1 MRRLL
6 SNESE
11 NRRKLQLL
19 SAIIIITGY
28 LILYAVF
35 QITSDSEK
43 HNISQEA
50 DKVMDFLQSS
60 CQKYDDYQLG
70 NQVENLQNL
79 QLKAEN
85 LRRYLNDIVL
95 SSNDQ
100 LAQFEED
107 QSLTGIWI
115 LDADLNTEYYADR
128 DQMERSNLLEQIL
141 SEDNVANVQQY
152 PQKSYAERIVLD
164 DISYDYVI
172 ISREDR
178 DGVIICYEDVTAD
191 DEDMSEFSLNSLLSG
206 DSFRNN
212 AIIVITDGKQIL
224 CSNAKE
230 QVGRMMEKCPAVDIE
245 DGEASDSDHGM
256 FQMNSNGDNWYGKH
270 GIYRDYYLYVFY
282 KDSDVFSDRQPVVVI
297 TLALYIFGCLSLII
311 LVQYIRRSKMKRKE
325 KEYHLI
331 NVIASIYS
339 ANLALYPEDNIWKPI
354 VMSKRLEK
362 VISHITQA
370 DRMLDAFNRER
381 VASAYQ
387 EAFGEF
393 LKLKDLEERL
403 GDRRFI
409 GYTFEDVEG
418 LWYQTLLI
426 PQKSEQDDH
435 KQIVMLVI
443 RDVSEQKRKEMTYQ
457 EDLRVTA
464 EEAERANAV
473 KTDFLKR
480 MSHDIRTPINGI
492 RGMVNVGK
500 NHIHDVDKIDECLDE
515 IMRSSDMLVDLVN
528 NVLNMSKLESGGIQL
543 TEEAFDLQEML
554 DDVKRFVNVQAEQ
567 KQISLQIDAA
577 EVEHYHLIGS
587 PLHIRQIFQ
596 NIIENAVKFNMDSG
610 SVNVVCRELAS
621 DEKNTV
627 ELEMVCADTGI
638 GMSEEFQKHVF
649 EAFVQEDTSARTT
662 YSGIGLGLAI
672 TKKLVNCMDGEIS
685 FESERGI
692 GTVFTV
698 KLPVQIDRAYYQL
711 SEKKD
716 PLQVMKGLRILLVE
730 DNELNMEI
738 TKYIMTEQGAV
749 VTEAWNGKEAVDI
762 YESCES
768 GTFDVIL
775 MDIMMPVMNGLEAAR
790 CIRASEK
797 EDAQSIPII
806 AVSAN
811 AFDDDIAQSLAA
823 GMNMHLAKPLEF
835 QKVIEAIAALVVQ

>member
-19 SAIIIITGY
+19 SVIMIITGY

-35 QITSDSEK
+35 QITSNSEK
-43 HNISQEA
+43 HNISREA
-50 DKVMDFLQSS
+50 DDVMEFLQSS

-85 LRRYLNDIVL
+85 LCRYLNDIVL

-115 LDADLNTEYYADR
+115 LDANLNTEYYADH
-128 DQMERSNLLEQIL
+128 DQVERSNLLEQIL

-212 AIIVITDGKQIL
+212 AIIVITDGKQVL

-230 QVGRMMEKCPAVDIE
+230 QVGRMMEKCPAANIE
-245 DGEASDSDHGM
+245 DGEASYSDYGM

-270 GIYRDYYLYVFY
+270 DIYREYYLYVFY
-282 KDSDVFSDRQPVVVI
+282 KDSDVFSDRQSVMII
-297 TLALYIFGCLSLII
+297 TLALYVFGCLSLII
-311 LVQYIRRSKMKRKE
+311 LVQYIRKSKMKRKE

-339 ANLALYPEDNIWKPI
+339 ANLALYPEENIWKPI

-370 DRMLDAFNRER
+370 DRMLDTFNRER
-381 VASAYQ
+381 VAPAYQ

-393 LKLKDLEERL
+393 LKLKDLKERL

-418 LWYQTLLI
+418 LWYQALLI
-426 PQKSEQDDH
+426 LQKYEQDNH

-457 EDLRVTA
+457 EELRVTA

-473 KTDFLKR
+473 KTDFLRR

-492 RGMVNVGK
+492 RGLVNVGK
-500 NHIHDVDKIDECLDE
+500 NHIHDVDKIEECLDE

-554 DDVKRFVNVQAEQ
+554 DDVERFVNVQAER
-567 KQISLQIDAA
+567 KQISLQINAA

-621 DEKNTV
+621 DGNTV

-716 PLQVMKGLRILLVE
+716 PLQVMKGLQILLVE

-738 TKYIMTEQGAV
+738 TEYIMTEQGAV

-768 GTFDVIL
+768 GSFDVIL

-806 AVSAN
+806 AISAN
-811 AFDDDIAQSLAA
+811 AFNDDIAQSLAA

>member
-6 SNESE
+6 SNESK

-28 LILYAVF
+28 LILYVVF
-35 QITSDSEK
+35 QITSNSEK

-50 DKVMDFLQSS
+50 DEVLEFLQSS

-70 NQVENLQNL
+70 NQVDNLQNL

-85 LRRYLNDIVL
+85 LCRYLNDIVL

-164 DISYDYVI
+164 DSSYDYVI
-172 ISREDR
+172 IAREDR

-212 AIIVITDGKQIL
+212 AIIVITDGKQVL

-270 GIYRDYYLYVFY
+270 DIYREYYLYVFY
-282 KDSDVFSDRQPVVVI
+282 KDSDVFSDRQPIMVM
-297 TLALYIFGCLSLII
+297 TLALYVFGCLSLII

-339 ANLALYPEDNIWKPI
+339 ANLALYPEENIWKPI

-362 VISHITQA
+362 VISHIPQA
-370 DRMLDAFNRER
+370 DQMLDTFNRER
-381 VASAYQ
+381 VAPAYQ

-418 LWYQTLLI
+418 LWYQALLI
-426 PQKSEQDDH
+426 PQKFEQDDH

-492 RGMVNVGK
+492 RGLVNVGK
-500 NHIHDVDKIDECLDE
+500 NHIHDVDKIEECLDE

-554 DDVKRFVNVQAEQ
+554 NDVERFVNVQAER
-567 KQISLQIDAA
+567 KQISLQINSA

-610 SVNVVCRELAS
+610 SVNVVCRELAR
-621 DEKNTV
+621 DENTV

-685 FESERGI
+685 FESDRGI

-698 KLPVQIDRAYYQL
+698 KLPVQIDRTYYQL

-716 PLQVMKGLRILLVE
+716 PSQVMKGLRILLVE

-738 TKYIMTEQGAV
+738 TKYMMTEQGAV
-749 VTEAWNGKEAVDI
+749 VTEAWNGKEAADI

-797 EDAQSIPII
+797 ADAQSIPII

-811 AFDDDIAQSLAA
+811 AFGDDIAQSMAA

>member
-1 MRRLL
+1 MHRLL

-19 SAIIIITGY
+19 SAIMIIIGY

-35 QITSDSEK
+35 QITSNSEK
-43 HNISQEA
+43 HNISREA
-50 DKVMDFLQSS
+50 DEVLEFLQSS
-60 CQKYDDYQLG
+60 CQKYDEYQLG

-85 LRRYLNDIVL
+85 LCRYLNDIVL

-115 LDADLNTEYYADR
+115 LDADLNTEYYADH
-128 DQMERSNLLEQIL
+128 DQVERSNLLEQIL

-152 PQKSYAERIVLD
+152 PQKSYAERIVLN

-212 AIIVITDGKQIL
+212 AIIVITDGKQVL

-230 QVGRMMEKCPAVDIE
+230 QVGRMMEKCPAADIE

-270 GIYRDYYLYVFY
+270 DIYREYYLYVFY
-282 KDSDVFSDRQPVVVI
+282 KDSDVFSDRQPVVVM
-297 TLALYIFGCLSLII
+297 TLALYVFGCLSLII
-311 LVQYIRRSKMKRKE
+311 LVQYIRKSKMKRKE

-331 NVIASIYS
+331 NLIASIYS
-339 ANLALYPEDNIWKPI
+339 TNLALYPEENIWKPI

-362 VISHITQA
+362 VIGHITQA
-370 DRMLDAFNRER
+370 DRMLDTFNRER
-381 VASAYQ
+381 VAPAYQ

-393 LKLKDLEERL
+393 LKLKDLKERL

-409 GYTFEDVEG
+409 GYTFEGVEG
-418 LWYQTLLI
+418 LWYQALLI
-426 PQKSEQDDH
+426 PQKYEQDDH

-473 KTDFLKR
+473 KTDFLRR

-492 RGMVNVGK
+492 RGLVNVGK
-500 NHIHDVDKIDECLDE
+500 NHIHDVDKIEECLDE

-554 DDVKRFVNVQAEQ
+554 DDVERFVNVQAER
-567 KQISLQIDAA
+567 KQISLQINAA

-610 SVNVVCRELAS
+610 SVNVVCRELVS
-621 DEKNTV
+621 DENTV

-649 EAFVQEDTSARTT
+649 EAFTQEDTSARTT

-672 TKKLVNCMDGEIS
+672 TKKLVNCMNGEIS

-716 PLQVMKGLRILLVE
+716 PLQVMKGLQILLVE

-738 TKYIMTEQGAV
+738 TEYMMTEQGAV
-749 VTEAWNGKEAVDI
+749 VTEAWNGKEAADI

-768 GTFDVIL
+768 GKFDVIL

-806 AVSAN
+806 AISAN

>member
-6 SNESE
+6 SNESK

-19 SAIIIITGY
+19 SAIMIITGY

-35 QITSDSEK
+35 QITSNSEK
-43 HNISQEA
+43 RNISQEA
-50 DKVMDFLQSS
+50 DEVMEFLQSS

-85 LRRYLNDIVL
+85 LCRYLNDIVL

-128 DQMERSNLLEQIL
+128 DQVERSNLLEQIL

-172 ISREDR
+172 IAREDR

-212 AIIVITDGKQIL
+212 AIIVITDGKQVL

-230 QVGRMMEKCPAVDIE
+230 QVGRMMEKCLAVDIE

-256 FQMNSNGDNWYGKH
+256 FQMTSNGDNWYGKH
-270 GIYRDYYLYVFY
+270 DIYREYYLYVFY
-282 KDSDVFSDRQPVVVI
+282 KDSDVFSDRQPVVVM

-311 LVQYIRRSKMKRKE
+311 LAQYIRRTKMKRKE

-339 ANLALYPEDNIWKPI
+339 ANLALYPKENIWKPI

-370 DRMLDAFNRER
+370 DRMLDTFNRER
-381 VASAYQ
+381 VAPAYQ

-418 LWYQTLLI
+418 LWYQALLI
-426 PQKSEQDDH
+426 PQKFEQDDH

-480 MSHDIRTPINGI
+480 MSHDMRTPINGI
-492 RGMVNVGK
+492 RGLANVGK
-500 NHIHDVDKIDECLDE
+500 NHIHDVDKIEECLDE

-554 DDVKRFVNVQAEQ
+554 DDVERFVNVQAER
-567 KQISLQIDAA
+567 KQISLQINSA

-610 SVNVVCRELAS
+610 SVNVVCREFVS
-621 DEKNTV
+621 DENTV

-649 EAFVQEDTSARTT
+649 EAFTQEDTSARTT

-672 TKKLVNCMDGEIS
+672 TKKLVNCMNGEVS

-716 PLQVMKGLRILLVE
+716 PLQVMKGLQILLVE

-738 TKYIMTEQGAV
+738 TEYMLTEQGAV
-749 VTEAWNGKEAVDI
+749 VTEAWNGKEAADI

-806 AVSAN
+806 ALSAN

>member
-6 SNESE
+6 SNESK

-28 LILYAVF
+28 LILYVVF
-35 QITSDSEK
+35 QITSNSEK

-50 DKVMDFLQSS
+50 DEVLEFLQSS

-70 NQVENLQNL
+70 NQVDNLQNL

-85 LRRYLNDIVL
+85 LCRYLNDIVL

-164 DISYDYVI
+164 DSSYDYVI
-172 ISREDR
+172 IAREDR

-212 AIIVITDGKQIL
+212 AIIVITDGKQVL

-270 GIYRDYYLYVFY
+270 DIYREYYLYVFY
-282 KDSDVFSDRQPVVVI
+282 KDSDVFSDRQPIMVM
-297 TLALYIFGCLSLII
+297 TLALYVFGCLSLII

-370 DRMLDAFNRER
+370 DQMLDTFNRER
-381 VASAYQ
+381 VAPAYQ

-418 LWYQTLLI
+418 LWYQALLI
-426 PQKSEQDDH
+426 PQKFEQDDY

-492 RGMVNVGK
+492 RGLVNVGK
-500 NHIHDVDKIDECLDE
+500 NHIHDVDKIEECLDE

-554 DDVKRFVNVQAEQ
+554 NDVERFVNVQAER
-567 KQISLQIDAA
+567 KQISLQINST

-610 SVNVVCRELAS
+610 SVNVVCRELAR
-621 DEKNTV
+621 DENTV

-698 KLPVQIDRAYYQL
+698 KLPVQIDRTYYQL

-716 PLQVMKGLRILLVE
+716 PLQVMKGLQILLVE

-738 TKYIMTEQGAV
+738 TEYMLTEQGAV
-749 VTEAWNGKEAVDI
+749 VTEAWNGKEAADI

-790 CIRASEK
+790 CIRASEI

-806 AVSAN
+806 ALSAN

>member
-19 SAIIIITGY
+19 SVIMIITGY

-35 QITSDSEK
+35 QITSNSEK
-43 HNISQEA
+43 HNISREA
-50 DKVMDFLQSS
+50 DDVMEFLQSS

-85 LRRYLNDIVL
+85 LCRYLNDIVL

-115 LDADLNTEYYADR
+115 LDANLNTEYYADH
-128 DQMERSNLLEQIL
+128 DQVERSNLLEQIL

-212 AIIVITDGKQIL
+212 AIIVITDGKQVL

-230 QVGRMMEKCPAVDIE
+230 QVGRMMEKCPAANIE
-245 DGEASDSDHGM
+245 DGEASYSDYGM

-270 GIYRDYYLYVFY
+270 DIYREYYLYVFY
-282 KDSDVFSDRQPVVVI
+282 KDSDVFSDRQSVMII
-297 TLALYIFGCLSLII
+297 TLALYVFGCLSLII
-311 LVQYIRRSKMKRKE
+311 LVQYIRKSKMKRKE

-331 NVIASIYS
+331 NLIASIYS
-339 ANLALYPEDNIWKPI
+339 TNLALYPEENIWKPI

-370 DRMLDAFNRER
+370 DRMLDTFNRER
-381 VASAYQ
+381 VAPAYQ

-393 LKLKDLEERL
+393 LKLKDLKERL

-418 LWYQTLLI
+418 LWYQALLI
-426 PQKSEQDDH
+426 PQKYEQDNH

-457 EDLRVTA
+457 EELRVTA

-473 KTDFLKR
+473 KTDFLRR

-492 RGMVNVGK
+492 RGLVNVGK
-500 NHIHDVDKIDECLDE
+500 NHIHDVDKIEECLDE

-554 DDVKRFVNVQAEQ
+554 DDVERFVNVQAER
-567 KQISLQIDAA
+567 KQISLQINAA

-621 DEKNTV
+621 DGNTV

-716 PLQVMKGLRILLVE
+716 PLQVMKGLQILLVE

-738 TKYIMTEQGAV
+738 TEYIMTEQGAV

-768 GTFDVIL
+768 GSFDVIL

-806 AVSAN
+806 AISAN
-811 AFDDDIAQSLAA
+811 AFNDDIAQSLAA

>member
-1 MRRLL
+1 MHRLL

-19 SAIIIITGY
+19 SAIMIITGY

-35 QITSDSEK
+35 QITSNSEK

-50 DKVMDFLQSS
+50 DEVLEFLQSS

-85 LRRYLNDIVL
+85 LCRYLNGIVL

-115 LDADLNTEYYADR
+115 LDADLNTEYYADQ
-128 DQMERSNLLEQIL
+128 DQVERSNLLEQIL
-141 SEDNVANVQQY
+141 SEDNAANILQY

-172 ISREDR
+172 IAREDR
-178 DGVIICYEDVTAD
+178 DGVIICYEDVTTD

-212 AIIVITDGKQIL
+212 AIIVVTDGKQVL

-230 QVGRMMEKCPAVDIE
+230 QVGRMMEKCPAANIE
-245 DGEASDSDHGM
+245 DGEASDSDYGM

-270 GIYRDYYLYVFY
+270 DIYREYYLYVFY
-282 KDSDVFSDRQPVVVI
+282 KDSDVFSDRQSVMII
-297 TLALYIFGCLSLII
+297 TLALYVFGCLSLII
-311 LVQYIRRSKMKRKE
+311 LVQYIRKSKMKRKE

-339 ANLALYPEDNIWKPI
+339 ANLALYPEENIWKPI

-370 DRMLDAFNRER
+370 DRMLDTFNRER
-381 VASAYQ
+381 VAPAYQ

-393 LKLKDLEERL
+393 LKLKDLKERL

-418 LWYQTLLI
+418 LWYQALLI
-426 PQKSEQDDH
+426 PQKYEQDNY

-457 EDLRVTA
+457 EELRVTA
-464 EEAERANAV
+464 EEAEQANAV
-473 KTDFLKR
+473 KTDFLRR

-492 RGMVNVGK
+492 RGLVNVGK
-500 NHIHDVDKIDECLDE
+500 NHIHDVDKIEECLDE

-554 DDVKRFVNVQAEQ
+554 DDVERFVNVQAER
-567 KQISLQIDAA
+567 KQISLQINAA

-621 DEKNTV
+621 DGNTV

-716 PLQVMKGLRILLVE
+716 PLQVMKGLQILLVE

-738 TKYIMTEQGAV
+738 TEYIMTEQGAV

-768 GTFDVIL
+768 GSFDVIL

-806 AVSAN
+806 AISAN
-811 AFDDDIAQSLAA
+811 AFNDDIAQSLAA

>member
-6 SNESE
+6 SNESK

-19 SAIIIITGY
+19 SAIMIITGY

-35 QITSDSEK
+35 QITSNSEK
-43 HNISQEA
+43 RNISQEA
-50 DKVMDFLQSS
+50 DEVLEFLQSS

-85 LRRYLNDIVL
+85 LCRYLNDIVL

-141 SEDNVANVQQY
+141 SEDNAANVQQY

-212 AIIVITDGKQIL
+212 AIIVVTDGKQVL

-230 QVGRMMEKCPAVDIE
+230 QVGRMMEKCPVADIE

-256 FQMNSNGDNWYGKH
+256 FQMTSNGDNWYGKH
-270 GIYRDYYLYVFY
+270 DIYREYYLYVFY
-282 KDSDVFSDRQPVVVI
+282 KDSDVFSNRQSVVVM
-297 TLALYIFGCLSLII
+297 TLALYVFGCLSLTI
-311 LVQYIRRSKMKRKE
+311 LAQYIRRTKMKRKE

-339 ANLALYPEDNIWKPI
+339 ANLALYPEENIWKPI

-370 DRMLDAFNRER
+370 DRMLDTFNRER
-381 VASAYQ
+381 VAPAYQ

-418 LWYQTLLI
+418 LWYQALLI
-426 PQKSEQDDH
+426 PQKFEQDDH

-480 MSHDIRTPINGI
+480 MSHDMRTPINGI
-492 RGMVNVGK
+492 RGLANVGK
-500 NHIHDVDKIDECLDE
+500 NHIHDVDKIEECLDE
-515 IMRSSDMLVDLVN
+515 IMQSSDMLVDLVN

-554 DDVKRFVNVQAEQ
+554 DDVERFVNVQAER
-567 KQISLQIDAA
+567 KQISLQINSA

-610 SVNVVCRELAS
+610 SVNIVCRELVS
-621 DEKNTV
+621 DENTV

-649 EAFVQEDTSARTT
+649 EAFTQEDTSARTT

-672 TKKLVNCMDGEIS
+672 TKKLVNCMNGEVS

-716 PLQVMKGLRILLVE
+716 PLQVMKGLQILLVE

-738 TKYIMTEQGAV
+738 TEYMMTEQGAV
-749 VTEAWNGKEAVDI
+749 VTEAWNGKEAADI

-806 AVSAN
+806 ALSAN

>member
-6 SNESE
+6 SNESK

-19 SAIIIITGY
+19 SAIMIITGY

-35 QITSDSEK
+35 QITSNSEK
-43 HNISQEA
+43 RNISQKA
-50 DKVMDFLQSS
+50 DEVLEFLQSS

-70 NQVENLQNL
+70 NQVESLQNL

-85 LRRYLNDIVL
+85 LCRYLNDIVL

-141 SEDNVANVQQY
+141 SEDNVANVQKY

-172 ISREDR
+172 IAREDR

-191 DEDMSEFSLNSLLSG
+191 DDDMSEFSLNSLLSG

-212 AIIVITDGKQIL
+212 AIIVVTDGKQVL

-230 QVGRMMEKCPAVDIE
+230 QVGQMMEKCPAADIE

-270 GIYRDYYLYVFY
+270 DIYRDYYLYVFY
-282 KDSDVFSDRQPVVVI
+282 KDSDVFCDRQPVVVI
-297 TLALYIFGCLSLII
+297 TLALYVFGCLSLII

-339 ANLALYPEDNIWKPI
+339 ANLALYPEENIWKPI

-370 DRMLDAFNRER
+370 DRMLDTFNRER
-381 VASAYQ
+381 VAPAYQ

-393 LKLKDLEERL
+393 LKLKDLKERL

-418 LWYQTLLI
+418 LWYQALLI
-426 PQKSEQDDH
+426 PQKYEQDDH

-457 EDLRVTA
+457 EELRVTA

-473 KTDFLKR
+473 KTDFLRR

-492 RGMVNVGK
+492 RGLVNVGK
-500 NHIHDVDKIDECLDE
+500 NHIHDVDKIEECLDE

-554 DDVKRFVNVQAEQ
+554 DDVERFVNVQAER
-567 KQISLQIDAA
+567 KQISLQINAA

-610 SVNVVCRELAS
+610 SVNVVCRELVS
-621 DEKNTV
+621 DENTV

-649 EAFVQEDTSARTT
+649 EAFTQEDTSARTT

-672 TKKLVNCMDGEIS
+672 TKKLVNCMNGEIS

-738 TKYIMTEQGAV
+738 TEYMMTEQGAV
-749 VTEAWNGKEAVDI
+749 VTEAWNGKEAADI
-762 YESCES
+762 YESCEA

-797 EDAQSIPII
+797 ADAQSIPII
-806 AVSAN
+806 AISAN
-811 AFDDDIAQSLAA
+811 AFGDDIAQSMAA

>member
-1 MRRLL
+1 
-6 SNESE
+6 
-11 NRRKLQLL
+11 
-19 SAIIIITGY
+19 
-28 LILYAVF
+28 
-35 QITSDSEK
+35 
-43 HNISQEA
+43 
-50 DKVMDFLQSS
+50 
-60 CQKYDDYQLG
+60 
-70 NQVENLQNL
+70 
-79 QLKAEN
+79 
-85 LRRYLNDIVL
+85 
-95 SSNDQ
+95 
-100 LAQFEED
+100 
-107 QSLTGIWI
+107 
-115 LDADLNTEYYADR
+115 
-128 DQMERSNLLEQIL
+128 
-141 SEDNVANVQQY
+141 
-152 PQKSYAERIVLD
+152 
-164 DISYDYVI
+164 
-172 ISREDR
+172 
-178 DGVIICYEDVTAD
+178 
-191 DEDMSEFSLNSLLSG
+191 
-206 DSFRNN
+206 
-212 AIIVITDGKQIL
+212 
-224 CSNAKE
+224 
-230 QVGRMMEKCPAVDIE
+230 
-245 DGEASDSDHGM
+245 
-256 FQMNSNGDNWYGKH
+256 
-270 GIYRDYYLYVFY
+270 
-282 KDSDVFSDRQPVVVI
+282 
-297 TLALYIFGCLSLII
+297 
-311 LVQYIRRSKMKRKE
+311 MKRKE

-339 ANLALYPEDNIWKPI
+339 ANLALYPEENIWKPI

-370 DRMLDAFNRER
+370 DRMLDTFNREQ
-381 VASAYQ
+381 VAPAYQ

-418 LWYQTLLI
+418 IWYQALLI
-426 PQKSEQDDH
+426 PQKFEQDDH

-473 KTDFLKR
+473 KTDFLRR
-480 MSHDIRTPINGI
+480 MSHDMRTPINGI
-492 RGMVNVGK
+492 RGLVNVGK
-500 NHIHDVDKIDECLDE
+500 NHIHDVDKIEECLDE
-515 IMRSSDMLVDLVN
+515 IMRSSDMLADLVN

-543 TEEAFDLQEML
+543 TEESFDLQEML
-554 DDVKRFVNVQAEQ
+554 DDVERFVNVQAER
-567 KQISLQIDAA
+567 KQISLQINSA

-610 SVNVVCRELAS
+610 SVNVVCRELVS
-621 DEKNTV
+621 DENTV

-649 EAFVQEDTSARTT
+649 EAFVQEDTSVRTT

-672 TKKLVNCMDGEIS
+672 TKKLVNCMNGEIS

-716 PLQVMKGLRILLVE
+716 PLQVMKGLQILLVE

-738 TKYIMTEQGAV
+738 TEYMLTEQGAV
-749 VTEAWNGKEAVDI
+749 VIEAWNGKEAADI

-806 AVSAN
+806 ALSAN

>member
-19 SAIIIITGY
+19 SAIMIITGY

-35 QITSDSEK
+35 QITSNSEK

-50 DKVMDFLQSS
+50 DEVLEFLQSS

-85 LRRYLNDIVL
+85 LCRYLNDIVL

-115 LDADLNTEYYADR
+115 LDADLNTEYYADQ
-128 DQMERSNLLEQIL
+128 DQVERSNLLEQIL

-164 DISYDYVI
+164 DSSYDYVI
-172 ISREDR
+172 IAREDR

-212 AIIVITDGKQIL
+212 AIIVITDGKQVL

-270 GIYRDYYLYVFY
+270 DIYREYYLYVFY
-282 KDSDVFSDRQPVVVI
+282 KDSDVFSDRQPIMVM
-297 TLALYIFGCLSLII
+297 TLALYVFGCLSLII

-339 ANLALYPEDNIWKPI
+339 ANLALYPEENIWKPI

-370 DRMLDAFNRER
+370 DRMLDTFNRER
-381 VASAYQ
+381 VAPAYQ

-418 LWYQTLLI
+418 LWYQALLI
-426 PQKSEQDDH
+426 PQKFEQDDH

-492 RGMVNVGK
+492 RGLVNVGK
-500 NHIHDVDKIDECLDE
+500 KHIHDVDKIEECLDE

-554 DDVKRFVNVQAEQ
+554 NDVERFVNVQAER
-567 KQISLQIDAA
+567 KQISLQINST

-610 SVNVVCRELAS
+610 SVNVVCRELAR
-621 DEKNTV
+621 DENTV

-698 KLPVQIDRAYYQL
+698 KLPVQIDRTYYQL

-716 PLQVMKGLRILLVE
+716 PSQVMKGLRILLVE

-738 TKYIMTEQGAV
+738 TKYMMTEQGAV

-806 AVSAN
+806 AISAN
-811 AFDDDIAQSLAA
+811 AFNDDIAQSLAA

>member
-6 SNESE
+6 SNESK

-19 SAIIIITGY
+19 SAIMIITGY

-35 QITSDSEK
+35 QITSNSEK
-43 HNISQEA
+43 RNISQEA
-50 DKVMDFLQSS
+50 DEVMEFLQSS

-85 LRRYLNDIVL
+85 LCRYLNDIVL

-141 SEDNVANVQQY
+141 SEDNAANVQQY

-164 DISYDYVI
+164 DSSYDYVI
-172 ISREDR
+172 IAREDR

-212 AIIVITDGKQIL
+212 AIIVITDGKQVL

-270 GIYRDYYLYVFY
+270 DIYREYYLYVFY
-282 KDSDVFSDRQPVVVI
+282 KDSDVFSNRQSVVVT

-311 LVQYIRRSKMKRKE
+311 LAQYIRRTKMKRKE

-339 ANLALYPEDNIWKPI
+339 ANLALYPEENIWKPI

-370 DRMLDAFNRER
+370 DRMLDTFNRER
-381 VASAYQ
+381 VAPAYQ

-418 LWYQTLLI
+418 LWYQALLI
-426 PQKSEQDDH
+426 PQKFEQDDH

-480 MSHDIRTPINGI
+480 MSHDMRTPINGI
-492 RGMVNVGK
+492 RGLANVGK
-500 NHIHDVDKIDECLDE
+500 NHIHDVDKIEECLDE
-515 IMRSSDMLVDLVN
+515 IMRSSDMLADLVN

-554 DDVKRFVNVQAEQ
+554 DDVERFVNVQAER
-567 KQISLQIDAA
+567 KQISLQINAA

-610 SVNVVCRELAS
+610 SVNVVCRELVS
-621 DEKNTV
+621 DENTV

-649 EAFVQEDTSARTT
+649 EAFTQEDTSARTT

-672 TKKLVNCMDGEIS
+672 TKKLVNCMNGEVS

-716 PLQVMKGLRILLVE
+716 PLQVMKGLQILLVE

-738 TKYIMTEQGAV
+738 TEYMLTEQGAV
-749 VTEAWNGKEAVDI
+749 VTEAWNGKEAADI

-806 AVSAN
+806 ALSAN

>member
-6 SNESE
+6 SNESK

-19 SAIIIITGY
+19 SAIMIITGY

-35 QITSDSEK
+35 QITSNSEK
-43 HNISQEA
+43 RNISQEA
-50 DKVMDFLQSS
+50 DEVLEFLQSS

-85 LRRYLNDIVL
+85 LCRYLNDIVL
-95 SSNDQ
+95 SSYDQ

-128 DQMERSNLLEQIL
+128 DQVERSNLLEQIL

-172 ISREDR
+172 IAREDR

-212 AIIVITDGKQIL
+212 AIIVITDGKQVL

-256 FQMNSNGDNWYGKH
+256 FQMTSNGDNWYGKH
-270 GIYRDYYLYVFY
+270 DIYREYYLYVFY
-282 KDSDVFSDRQPVVVI
+282 KDSDVFSDRQPVVVM
-297 TLALYIFGCLSLII
+297 TLALYIFGCLSLTI
-311 LVQYIRRSKMKRKE
+311 LAQYIRRTKMKRKE

-339 ANLALYPEDNIWKPI
+339 ANLALYPEENIWKPI

-370 DRMLDAFNRER
+370 DRMLDTFNRER
-381 VASAYQ
+381 VAPAYQ

-418 LWYQTLLI
+418 LWYQALLI
-426 PQKSEQDDH
+426 PQKFEQDDH

-480 MSHDIRTPINGI
+480 MSHDMRTPINGI
-492 RGMVNVGK
+492 RGLANVGK
-500 NHIHDVDKIDECLDE
+500 NHIHDVDKIEECLDE

-554 DDVKRFVNVQAEQ
+554 DDVERFVNVQAER
-567 KQISLQIDAA
+567 KQISLQINSA

-610 SVNVVCRELAS
+610 SVNVVCREFVS
-621 DEKNTV
+621 DENTV

-649 EAFVQEDTSARTT
+649 EAFTQEDTSARTT

-672 TKKLVNCMDGEIS
+672 TKKLVNCMNGEVS

-716 PLQVMKGLRILLVE
+716 PLQVMKGLQILLVE

-738 TKYIMTEQGAV
+738 TEYMMTEQGAV
-749 VTEAWNGKEAVDI
+749 VTEAWNGKEAADI

-806 AVSAN
+806 ALSAN

>member
-6 SNESE
+6 SNESK

-19 SAIIIITGY
+19 SAIMIITGY

-35 QITSDSEK
+35 QITSNSEK
-43 HNISQEA
+43 RNISQEA
-50 DKVMDFLQSS
+50 DEVLEFLQSS

-85 LRRYLNDIVL
+85 LCRYLNDIVL

-128 DQMERSNLLEQIL
+128 DQVERSNLLEQIL
-141 SEDNVANVQQY
+141 SEDNAANVQQY

-164 DISYDYVI
+164 DSSYDYVI
-172 ISREDR
+172 IAREDR

-212 AIIVITDGKQIL
+212 AIIVITDGKQVL

-256 FQMNSNGDNWYGKH
+256 FQMTSNGDNWYGKH
-270 GIYRDYYLYVFY
+270 DIYREYYLYVFY
-282 KDSDVFSDRQPVVVI
+282 KDSDVFSDRQLVVVM
-297 TLALYIFGCLSLII
+297 TLALYIFGCLSLTI
-311 LVQYIRRSKMKRKE
+311 LAQYIRRTKMKRKE

-339 ANLALYPEDNIWKPI
+339 ANLALYPEENIWKPI

-370 DRMLDAFNRER
+370 DRMLDTFNRER
-381 VASAYQ
+381 VAPAYQ

-418 LWYQTLLI
+418 LWYQALLI
-426 PQKSEQDDH
+426 PQKFEQDDH

-480 MSHDIRTPINGI
+480 MSHDMRTPINGI
-492 RGMVNVGK
+492 RGLANVGK
-500 NHIHDVDKIDECLDE
+500 NHIHDVDKIEECLDE

-554 DDVKRFVNVQAEQ
+554 DDVERFVNVQAER
-567 KQISLQIDAA
+567 KQISLQINSA

-610 SVNVVCRELAS
+610 SVNVVCREFVS
-621 DEKNTV
+621 DENTV

-649 EAFVQEDTSARTT
+649 EAFTQEDTSARTT

-672 TKKLVNCMDGEIS
+672 TKKLVNCMNGEVS

-716 PLQVMKGLRILLVE
+716 PLQVMKGLQILLVE

-738 TKYIMTEQGAV
+738 TEYMLTEQGAV
-749 VTEAWNGKEAVDI
+749 VTEAWNGKEAADI

-806 AVSAN
+806 ALSAN

>member
-6 SNESE
+6 SNESK

-28 LILYAVF
+28 LILYVVF
-35 QITSDSEK
+35 QITSNSEK

-50 DKVMDFLQSS
+50 DEVLEFLQSS

-70 NQVENLQNL
+70 NQVDNLQNL

-85 LRRYLNDIVL
+85 LCRYLNDIVL

-164 DISYDYVI
+164 DSSYDYVI
-172 ISREDR
+172 IAREDR

-212 AIIVITDGKQIL
+212 AIIVITDGKQVL

-256 FQMNSNGDNWYGKH
+256 FQMTSNGDNWYGKH
-270 GIYRDYYLYVFY
+270 DIYREYYLYVFY
-282 KDSDVFSDRQPVVVI
+282 KDSDVFSNRQSVVVM

-339 ANLALYPEDNIWKPI
+339 ANLALYPEENIWKPI

-370 DRMLDAFNRER
+370 DRMLDTFNRER
-381 VASAYQ
+381 VAPAYQ

-418 LWYQTLLI
+418 LWYQALLI

-492 RGMVNVGK
+492 RGLVNVGK
-500 NHIHDVDKIDECLDE
+500 KHIHDVDKIEECLDE

-554 DDVKRFVNVQAEQ
+554 NDVERFVNVQAER
-567 KQISLQIDAA
+567 KQISLQINST

-610 SVNVVCRELAS
+610 SVNVVCRELAR
-621 DEKNTV
+621 DENTV

-662 YSGIGLGLAI
+662 YLGIGLGLAI

-698 KLPVQIDRAYYQL
+698 KLPVQIDRTYYQL

-716 PLQVMKGLRILLVE
+716 PSQVMKGLRILLVE

-738 TKYIMTEQGAV
+738 TKYMMTEQGAV
-749 VTEAWNGKEAVDI
+749 VTEAWNGKEAADI

-797 EDAQSIPII
+797 ADAQSIPII
-806 AVSAN
+806 AISAN
-811 AFDDDIAQSLAA
+811 AFGDDIAQSMAA

>member
-19 SAIIIITGY
+19 SVIMIITGY

-35 QITSDSEK
+35 QITSNSEK
-43 HNISQEA
+43 HNISREA
-50 DKVMDFLQSS
+50 DDVMELLQSS

-85 LRRYLNDIVL
+85 LCRYLNDIVL

-115 LDADLNTEYYADR
+115 LDANLNTEYYADH
-128 DQMERSNLLEQIL
+128 DQVERSNLLEQIL

-212 AIIVITDGKQIL
+212 AIIVITDGKQVL

-230 QVGRMMEKCPAVDIE
+230 QVGRMMEKCPAANIE
-245 DGEASDSDHGM
+245 DGEASDSDYGM

-270 GIYRDYYLYVFY
+270 DIYREYYLYVFY
-282 KDSDVFSDRQPVVVI
+282 KDSDVFSDRQSVMII
-297 TLALYIFGCLSLII
+297 TLALYVFGCLSLII
-311 LVQYIRRSKMKRKE
+311 LVQYIRKSKMKRKE

-339 ANLALYPEDNIWKPI
+339 ANLALYPEENIWKPI

-370 DRMLDAFNRER
+370 DRMLDTFNRER
-381 VASAYQ
+381 VAPAYQ

-393 LKLKDLEERL
+393 LKLKDLKERL

-418 LWYQTLLI
+418 LWYQALLI
-426 PQKSEQDDH
+426 PQKYEQDNH

-457 EDLRVTA
+457 EELRVTA

-473 KTDFLKR
+473 KTDFLRR

-492 RGMVNVGK
+492 RGLVNVGK
-500 NHIHDVDKIDECLDE
+500 NHIHDVDKIEECLDE

-554 DDVKRFVNVQAEQ
+554 DDVERFVNVQAER
-567 KQISLQIDAA
+567 KQISLQINAA

-621 DEKNTV
+621 DGNTV

-685 FESERGI
+685 F
-692 GTVFTV
+692 
-698 KLPVQIDRAYYQL
+698 
-711 SEKKD
+711 
-716 PLQVMKGLRILLVE
+716 
-730 DNELNMEI
+730 
-738 TKYIMTEQGAV
+738 
-749 VTEAWNGKEAVDI
+749 GK
-762 YESCES
+762 
-768 GTFDVIL
+768 
-775 MDIMMPVMNGLEAAR
+775 
-790 CIRASEK
+790 
-797 EDAQSIPII
+797 
-806 AVSAN
+806 
-811 AFDDDIAQSLAA
+811 
-823 GMNMHLAKPLEF
+823 
-835 QKVIEAIAALVVQ
+835 

>member
-19 SAIIIITGY
+19 SAIMIIIGY

-35 QITSDSEK
+35 QITSNSEK
-43 HNISQEA
+43 HNISREA
-50 DKVMDFLQSS
+50 DDVMEFLQSS

-70 NQVENLQNL
+70 NQIENLQNL

-85 LRRYLNDIVL
+85 LCRYLNDIVL

-115 LDADLNTEYYADR
+115 LDADLNTEYYADH
-128 DQMERSNLLEQIL
+128 DQVERSNLLEQIL
-141 SEDNVANVQQY
+141 SEDNAANVLQY

-172 ISREDR
+172 IAREDR
-178 DGVIICYEDVTAD
+178 DGVIICYEDVTTD

-212 AIIVITDGKQIL
+212 AIIVITDGKQVL

-230 QVGRMMEKCPAVDIE
+230 QVGRMMEKCPAANIE
-245 DGEASDSDHGM
+245 DGEASDSDYGM

-270 GIYRDYYLYVFY
+270 DIYREYYLYVFY
-282 KDSDVFSDRQPVVVI
+282 KDSDVFSDRQPVMII
-297 TLALYIFGCLSLII
+297 TLALYVFGCLSLII
-311 LVQYIRRSKMKRKE
+311 LMQYIKRSKMKRKE

-339 ANLALYPEDNIWKPI
+339 ANLALYPEENIWKPI

-362 VISHITQA
+362 VIGHITQA

-381 VASAYQ
+381 VAPAYQ

-418 LWYQTLLI
+418 LWYQALLI

-610 SVNVVCRELAS
+610 SVNVVCRELAR
-621 DEKNTV
+621 DENTV

-698 KLPVQIDRAYYQL
+698 KLPVQIDRTYYQL

-716 PLQVMKGLRILLVE
+716 PSQVMKGLRILLVE

-738 TKYIMTEQGAV
+738 TKYMMTEQGAV
-749 VTEAWNGKEAVDI
+749 VTEAWNGKEAADI

-797 EDAQSIPII
+797 ADAQSIPII

-811 AFDDDIAQSLAA
+811 AFGDDIAQSMAA

>member
-1 MRRLL
+1 MHRLL

-19 SAIIIITGY
+19 SAIMIITGY

-35 QITSDSEK
+35 QITSNSEK

-50 DKVMDFLQSS
+50 DEVLEFLQSS
-60 CQKYDDYQLG
+60 GQKYDDYQLG

-85 LRRYLNDIVL
+85 LCRYLNDIVL

-115 LDADLNTEYYADR
+115 LDADLNTEYYADQ
-128 DQMERSNLLEQIL
+128 DQVERSNLLEQIL
-141 SEDNVANVQQY
+141 SEDNAANVLQY

-172 ISREDR
+172 IAREDR
-178 DGVIICYEDVTAD
+178 DGVIICYEDVTTD

-206 DSFRNN
+206 DNFRNN
-212 AIIVITDGKQIL
+212 AIIVITDGKQVL

-230 QVGRMMEKCPAVDIE
+230 QVGRMMEKCPAANIE
-245 DGEASDSDHGM
+245 DGEASDSDYGM

-270 GIYRDYYLYVFY
+270 DIYREYYLYVFY
-282 KDSDVFSDRQPVVVI
+282 KDSDVFSDRQPVMII
-297 TLALYIFGCLSLII
+297 TLALYVFGCLSLII
-311 LVQYIRRSKMKRKE
+311 LMQYIKRSKMKRKE

-339 ANLALYPEDNIWKPI
+339 ANLALYPEENIWKPI

-362 VISHITQA
+362 VIGHITQA

-381 VASAYQ
+381 VAPAYQ

-418 LWYQTLLI
+418 LWYQALLI
-426 PQKSEQDDH
+426 PQKYEQDNH

-457 EDLRVTA
+457 EELRVTA

-473 KTDFLKR
+473 KTDFLRR

-492 RGMVNVGK
+492 RGLVNVGK
-500 NHIHDVDKIDECLDE
+500 NHIHDVDKIEECLDE

-554 DDVKRFVNVQAEQ
+554 DDVERFVNVQAER
-567 KQISLQIDAA
+567 KQISLQINAA

-621 DEKNTV
+621 DGNTV

-716 PLQVMKGLRILLVE
+716 PLQVMKGLQILLVE

-738 TKYIMTEQGAV
+738 TEYIMTEQGAV

-768 GTFDVIL
+768 GSFDVIL

-806 AVSAN
+806 AISAN
-811 AFDDDIAQSLAA
+811 AFNDDIAQSLAA

>member
-6 SNESE
+6 SNESK

-19 SAIIIITGY
+19 SAIMIITGY

-35 QITSDSEK
+35 QITSNSEK
-43 HNISQEA
+43 RNISQEA
-50 DKVMDFLQSS
+50 DEVLEFLQSS

-85 LRRYLNDIVL
+85 LCRYLNDIVL

-141 SEDNVANVQQY
+141 SEDNAANVQQY

-164 DISYDYVI
+164 DSSYDYVI
-172 ISREDR
+172 IAREDR

-212 AIIVITDGKQIL
+212 AIIVITDGKQVL

-256 FQMNSNGDNWYGKH
+256 FQMTSNGDNWYGKH
-270 GIYRDYYLYVFY
+270 DIYREYYLYVFY
-282 KDSDVFSDRQPVVVI
+282 KDSDVFSDRQPVVVM
-297 TLALYIFGCLSLII
+297 TLALYIFGCLSLTI
-311 LVQYIRRSKMKRKE
+311 LAQYIRRTKMKRKE

-339 ANLALYPEDNIWKPI
+339 ANLALYPEENIWKPI

-370 DRMLDAFNRER
+370 DRMLDTFNRER
-381 VASAYQ
+381 VAPAYQ

-418 LWYQTLLI
+418 LWYQALLI
-426 PQKSEQDDH
+426 PRKFEQDDH

-480 MSHDIRTPINGI
+480 MSHDMRTPINGI
-492 RGMVNVGK
+492 RGLANVGK
-500 NHIHDVDKIDECLDE
+500 NHIHDVDKIEECLDE

-554 DDVKRFVNVQAEQ
+554 DDVERFVNVQAER
-567 KQISLQIDAA
+567 KQISLQINSA

-610 SVNVVCRELAS
+610 SVNVVCREFVS
-621 DEKNTV
+621 DENTV

-649 EAFVQEDTSARTT
+649 EAFTQEDTSARTT

-672 TKKLVNCMDGEIS
+672 TKKLVNCMNGEVS

-716 PLQVMKGLRILLVE
+716 PLQVMKGLQILLVE

-738 TKYIMTEQGAV
+738 TEYMMTEQGAV
-749 VTEAWNGKEAVDI
+749 VTEAWNGKEAADI

-806 AVSAN
+806 ALSAN

>member
-6 SNESE
+6 SNESK

-19 SAIIIITGY
+19 SVIIIITGY

-35 QITSDSEK
+35 QITSNSEK
-43 HNISQEA
+43 RNISQEA
-50 DKVMDFLQSS
+50 DEVLEFLQSS

-85 LRRYLNDIVL
+85 LCRYLNDIVL

-100 LAQFEED
+100 LVQFEED

-128 DQMERSNLLEQIL
+128 DQVERSNLLEQIL
-141 SEDNVANVQQY
+141 SEDNAANVQQY

-164 DISYDYVI
+164 DSSYDYVI
-172 ISREDR
+172 IAREDR

-212 AIIVITDGKQIL
+212 AIIVITDGKQVL

-230 QVGRMMEKCPAVDIE
+230 QAGRMMEKCPAADIE

-256 FQMNSNGDNWYGKH
+256 FQMTSNGDNWYGKH
-270 GIYRDYYLYVFY
+270 DIYREYYLYVFY
-282 KDSDVFSDRQPVVVI
+282 KDSDVFSNRQSVVVM
-297 TLALYIFGCLSLII
+297 TLALYVFGCLSLII
-311 LVQYIRRSKMKRKE
+311 LAQYIRRTKMKRKE

-339 ANLALYPEDNIWKPI
+339 ANLALYPEENIWKPI
-354 VMSKRLEK
+354 VISKRLEK

-370 DRMLDAFNRER
+370 DRMLDTFNRER
-381 VASAYQ
+381 VAPAYQ

-418 LWYQTLLI
+418 LWYQALLI
-426 PQKSEQDDH
+426 PQKFEQDDH

-480 MSHDIRTPINGI
+480 MSHDMRTPINGI
-492 RGMVNVGK
+492 RGLANVGK
-500 NHIHDVDKIDECLDE
+500 NHIHDVDKLEECLDE

-554 DDVKRFVNVQAEQ
+554 DDVERFVNVQAER
-567 KQISLQIDAA
+567 KQISLQINSA

-610 SVNVVCRELAS
+610 SVNVVCREFVS
-621 DEKNTV
+621 DENTV

-649 EAFVQEDTSARTT
+649 EAFTQEDTSARTT

-672 TKKLVNCMDGEIS
+672 TKKLVNCMNGEVS

-716 PLQVMKGLRILLVE
+716 PLQVMKGLQILLVE

-738 TKYIMTEQGAV
+738 TEYMMTEQGAV
-749 VTEAWNGKEAVDI
+749 VTEAWNGKEAADI

-806 AVSAN
+806 ALSAN

>member
-19 SAIIIITGY
+19 SAIMIIIGY

-35 QITSDSEK
+35 QITSNSEK
-43 HNISQEA
+43 HNISREA
-50 DKVMDFLQSS
+50 DDVMEFLQSS

-70 NQVENLQNL
+70 NQIENLQNL

-85 LRRYLNDIVL
+85 LCRYLNDIVL

-100 LAQFEED
+100 LVQFEED

-115 LDADLNTEYYADR
+115 LDADLNTEYYADQ
-128 DQMERSNLLEQIL
+128 DQVERSNLLEQIL
-141 SEDNVANVQQY
+141 SEDNAANVLQY

-172 ISREDR
+172 IAREDR
-178 DGVIICYEDVTAD
+178 DGVIICYEDVTTD

-212 AIIVITDGKQIL
+212 AIIVITDGKQVL

-230 QVGRMMEKCPAVDIE
+230 QVGRMMEKCPAANIE
-245 DGEASDSDHGM
+245 DGEASDSDYGM

-270 GIYRDYYLYVFY
+270 DIYREYYLYVFY
-282 KDSDVFSDRQPVVVI
+282 KDSDVFSDRQPVMII
-297 TLALYIFGCLSLII
+297 TLALYVFGCLSLIV
-311 LVQYIRRSKMKRKE
+311 LMQYIKRSKMKRKE

-339 ANLALYPEDNIWKPI
+339 ANLALYPEENIWKPI

-362 VISHITQA
+362 VIGHITQA

-381 VASAYQ
+381 VAPAYQ

-492 RGMVNVGK
+492 RGLVNVGK

-621 DEKNTV
+621 DENIV

-685 FESERGI
+685 FESKQGI

-698 KLPVQIDRAYYQL
+698 KLPVQIDRAYYQPA
-711 SEKKD
+711 EKKD
-716 PLQVMKGLRILLVE
+716 PLQVMKGLQILLAE

>member
-19 SAIIIITGY
+19 SAMMIIIGY

-43 HNISQEA
+43 HNISREA
-50 DKVMDFLQSS
+50 DDVMEFLQSS

-70 NQVENLQNL
+70 NQIENLQNL

-85 LRRYLNDIVL
+85 LCRYLNDIVL

-115 LDADLNTEYYADR
+115 LDADLNTEYYADQ
-128 DQMERSNLLEQIL
+128 DQVERSNLLEQIL
-141 SEDNVANVQQY
+141 SEDNAANVQQY
-152 PQKSYAERIVLD
+152 PQKSYAERVVLD
-164 DISYDYVI
+164 NVSYDYVI
-172 ISREDR
+172 IAREDG
-178 DGVIICYEDVTAD
+178 DGVIICYEDVTTDDD
-191 DEDMSEFSLNSLLSG
+191 DEKEFSLNSLLSG

-212 AIIVITDGKQIL
+212 AIIMITDGKQIL

-230 QVGRMMEKCPAVDIE
+230 QVGRMMEKCPVAGIE
-245 DGEASDSDHGM
+245 DGEASDYDHGM
-256 FQMNSNGDNWYGKH
+256 FQVNSNGDNWYGKH
-270 GIYRDYYLYVFY
+270 NRYREYYLYVFY
-282 KDSDVFSDRQPVVVI
+282 KDSDVFSDRQPVMII
-297 TLALYIFGCLSLII
+297 TLALYVFGCLSLIV
-311 LVQYIRRSKMKRKE
+311 LMQYIKRSKMKRKE

-339 ANLALYPEDNIWKPI
+339 ANLALYPEENIWKPI

-362 VISHITQA
+362 VIGHITQA

-381 VASAYQ
+381 VAPAYQ

-418 LWYQTLLI
+418 LWYQALLI

-492 RGMVNVGK
+492 RGLVNVGK

-554 DDVKRFVNVQAEQ
+554 DDVKRFVNVQAER

-621 DEKNTV
+621 DENIV

-685 FESERGI
+685 FESKQGI

-698 KLPVQIDRAYYQL
+698 KLPVQIDRAYYQPA
-711 SEKKD
+711 EKKD
-716 PLQVMKGLRILLVE
+716 PLQVMKGLQILLVE

-762 YESCES
+762 YESCKS

-775 MDIMMPVMNGLEAAR
+775 MDIMMPVMNGVEAAR

-797 EDAQSIPII
+797 EDAKSIPII

>member
-1 MRRLL
+1 MHRLL
-6 SNESE
+6 SNESD

-19 SAIIIITGY
+19 SAIMIIIGY

-35 QITSDSEK
+35 QITSNSEK
-43 HNISQEA
+43 HNISREA
-50 DKVMDFLQSS
+50 DEVLEFLQSS

-85 LRRYLNDIVL
+85 LCRYLNDIVL

-115 LDADLNTEYYADR
+115 LDADLNTEYYADH
-128 DQMERSNLLEQIL
+128 DQVERSNLLEQIL

-212 AIIVITDGKQIL
+212 AIIVITDGKQVL

-230 QVGRMMEKCPAVDIE
+230 QVGRMMEKCPAADIE

-270 GIYRDYYLYVFY
+270 DIYREYYLYVFY
-282 KDSDVFSDRQPVVVI
+282 KDSDVFSDRQPVVVM
-297 TLALYIFGCLSLII
+297 TLALYVFGCLSLII
-311 LVQYIRRSKMKRKE
+311 LVQYIRKSKMKRKE

-331 NVIASIYS
+331 NLIASIYS
-339 ANLALYPEDNIWKPI
+339 TNLALYPEENIWKPI

-362 VISHITQA
+362 VIGHITQA
-370 DRMLDAFNRER
+370 DRMLDTFNRER
-381 VASAYQ
+381 VAPAYQ

-393 LKLKDLEERL
+393 LKLKDLKERL

-418 LWYQTLLI
+418 LWYQALLI
-426 PQKSEQDDH
+426 PQKYEQDDH

-457 EDLRVTA
+457 ENLRVTA

-473 KTDFLKR
+473 KTDFLRR

-492 RGMVNVGK
+492 RGLVNVGK
-500 NHIHDVDKIDECLDE
+500 NHIHDVDKIEECLDE

-554 DDVKRFVNVQAEQ
+554 DDVERFVNVQAER
-567 KQISLQIDAA
+567 KQISLQINAA

-610 SVNVVCRELAS
+610 SVNVVCREHVS
-621 DEKNTV
+621 DENTV

-649 EAFVQEDTSARTT
+649 EAFTQEDTSARTT

-672 TKKLVNCMDGEIS
+672 TKKLVNCMNGEIG

-716 PLQVMKGLRILLVE
+716 PLQVMKGLQILLVE

-738 TKYIMTEQGAV
+738 TEYMMTEQGAV
-749 VTEAWNGKEAVDI
+749 VTEAWNGKEAADI

-768 GTFDVIL
+768 GKFDVIL

-806 AVSAN
+806 AISAN

>member
-6 SNESE
+6 SNESK

-19 SAIIIITGY
+19 SAIMIITGY

-35 QITSDSEK
+35 QITSNSEK
-43 HNISQEA
+43 RNISQEA
-50 DKVMDFLQSS
+50 DEVLEFLQSS

-85 LRRYLNDIVL
+85 LCRYLNDIVL

-100 LAQFEED
+100 LVQFEED

-128 DQMERSNLLEQIL
+128 DQVERSNLLEQIL
-141 SEDNVANVQQY
+141 SEDNAANVQQY

-172 ISREDR
+172 IAREDR

-212 AIIVITDGKQIL
+212 AIIVITDGKQVL

-270 GIYRDYYLYVFY
+270 DIYREYYLYVFY
-282 KDSDVFSDRQPVVVI
+282 KDSDVFSNRQSVVVT

-311 LVQYIRRSKMKRKE
+311 LAQYIRRTKMKRKE

-339 ANLALYPEDNIWKPI
+339 ANLALYPEENIWKPI

-370 DRMLDAFNRER
+370 DRMLDTFNREQ
-381 VASAYQ
+381 VAPAYQ

-418 LWYQTLLI
+418 IWYQALLI
-426 PQKSEQDDH
+426 PQKFEQDDH

-473 KTDFLKR
+473 KTDFLRR
-480 MSHDIRTPINGI
+480 MSHDMRTPINGI
-492 RGMVNVGK
+492 RGLANVGK
-500 NHIHDVDKIDECLDE
+500 NHIHDVDKIEECLDE
-515 IMRSSDMLVDLVN
+515 IMRSSDMLADLVN

-543 TEEAFDLQEML
+543 TEESFDLQEML
-554 DDVKRFVNVQAEQ
+554 DDVERFVNVQAER
-567 KQISLQIDAA
+567 KQISLQINSA

-610 SVNVVCRELAS
+610 SVNVVCRELVS
-621 DEKNTV
+621 DENTV

-649 EAFVQEDTSARTT
+649 EAFVQEDTSVRTT

-672 TKKLVNCMDGEIS
+672 TKKLVNCMNGEIS

-716 PLQVMKGLRILLVE
+716 PLQVMKGLQILLVE

-738 TKYIMTEQGAV
+738 TEYMMTEQGAV
-749 VTEAWNGKEAVDI
+749 VIEAWNGKEAADI

-775 MDIMMPVMNGLEAAR
+775 MDIMMPVMNGLEATR

-806 AVSAN
+806 ALSAN

>member
-6 SNESE
+6 SNESK

-19 SAIIIITGY
+19 SAIMIITGY

-35 QITSDSEK
+35 QITSNSEK
-43 HNISQEA
+43 RNISQEA
-50 DKVMDFLQSS
+50 DEVMEFLQSS

-85 LRRYLNDIVL
+85 LCRYLNDIVL

-141 SEDNVANVQQY
+141 SEDNAANVQQY

-164 DISYDYVI
+164 DSSYDYVI
-172 ISREDR
+172 IAREDR

-212 AIIVITDGKQIL
+212 AIIVITDGKQVL

-230 QVGRMMEKCPAVDIE
+230 QGGRMMEKCPAVDIE

-270 GIYRDYYLYVFY
+270 DIYREYYLYVFY
-282 KDSDVFSDRQPVVVI
+282 KDSDVFSNRQSVVVT

-311 LVQYIRRSKMKRKE
+311 LAQYIRRTKMKRKE
-325 KEYHLI
+325 KEYRLI

-339 ANLALYPEDNIWKPI
+339 ANLALYPEENIWKPI

-370 DRMLDAFNRER
+370 DRMLDTFNREQ
-381 VASAYQ
+381 VAPAYQ

-418 LWYQTLLI
+418 IWYQALLI
-426 PQKSEQDDH
+426 PQKFEQDDH

-473 KTDFLKR
+473 KTDFLRR
-480 MSHDIRTPINGI
+480 MSHDMRTPINGI
-492 RGMVNVGK
+492 RGLVNVGK
-500 NHIHDVDKIDECLDE
+500 NHIHDVDKIEECLDE

-554 DDVKRFVNVQAEQ
+554 DDVERFVNVQAER
-567 KQISLQIDAA
+567 KQISLQINSA

-610 SVNVVCRELAS
+610 SVNVVCREFVS
-621 DEKNTV
+621 DENTV

-649 EAFVQEDTSARTT
+649 EAFTQEDTSARTT

-672 TKKLVNCMDGEIS
+672 TKKLVNCMNGEVS

-716 PLQVMKGLRILLVE
+716 PLQVMKGLQILLVE

-738 TKYIMTEQGAV
+738 TEYMMTEQGAV
-749 VTEAWNGKEAVDI
+749 VTEAWNGKEAADI

-806 AVSAN
+806 ALSAN

-835 QKVIEAIAALVVQ
+835 QKVIEAITALVVQ

>member
-1 MRRLL
+1 MHRLL
-6 SNESE
+6 SNESD

-19 SAIIIITGY
+19 SAIMIIIGY

-35 QITSDSEK
+35 QITSNSEK
-43 HNISQEA
+43 HNISREA
-50 DKVMDFLQSS
+50 DEVLEFLQSS

-85 LRRYLNDIVL
+85 LCRYLNDIVL

-115 LDADLNTEYYADR
+115 LDADLNTEYYADH
-128 DQMERSNLLEQIL
+128 DQVERSNLLEQIL

-212 AIIVITDGKQIL
+212 AIIVITDGKQVL

-230 QVGRMMEKCPAVDIE
+230 QVGRMMEKCPAADIE

-270 GIYRDYYLYVFY
+270 DIYREYYLYVFY
-282 KDSDVFSDRQPVVVI
+282 KDSDVFSDRQPVVVM
-297 TLALYIFGCLSLII
+297 TLALYVFGCLSLII
-311 LVQYIRRSKMKRKE
+311 LVQYIRKSKMKRKE

-339 ANLALYPEDNIWKPI
+339 ANLALYPEENIWKPI

-362 VISHITQA
+362 VIGHITQA

-381 VASAYQ
+381 VAPAYQ

-418 LWYQTLLI
+418 LWYQALLI
-426 PQKSEQDDH
+426 PQKYEQDDH

-457 EDLRVTA
+457 ENLRVTA

-473 KTDFLKR
+473 KTDFLRR

-492 RGMVNVGK
+492 RGLVNVGK
-500 NHIHDVDKIDECLDE
+500 NHIHDVDKIEECLDE

-554 DDVKRFVNVQAEQ
+554 DDVERFVNVQAER
-567 KQISLQIDAA
+567 KQISLQINAA

-610 SVNVVCRELAS
+610 SVNVVCREHVS
-621 DEKNTV
+621 DENTV

-649 EAFVQEDTSARTT
+649 EAFTQEDTSARAT

-672 TKKLVNCMDGEIS
+672 TKKLVNCMNGEIS

-716 PLQVMKGLRILLVE
+716 PLQVMKGLQILLVE

-738 TKYIMTEQGAV
+738 TEYMMTEQGAV
-749 VTEAWNGKEAVDI
+749 VTEAWNGKEAADI

-768 GTFDVIL
+768 GKFDVIL

-806 AVSAN
+806 AISAN

>member
-6 SNESE
+6 SNESK

-28 LILYAVF
+28 LILYVVF
-35 QITSDSEK
+35 QITSNSEK

-50 DKVMDFLQSS
+50 DEVLEFLQSS

-70 NQVENLQNL
+70 NQVDNLQNL

-85 LRRYLNDIVL
+85 LCRYLNDIVL

-164 DISYDYVI
+164 DSSYDYVI
-172 ISREDR
+172 IAREDR

-212 AIIVITDGKQIL
+212 AIIVITDGKQVL

-270 GIYRDYYLYVFY
+270 DIYREYYLYVFY
-282 KDSDVFSDRQPVVVI
+282 KDSDVFSDRQPIMVM
-297 TLALYIFGCLSLII
+297 TLALYVFGCLSLII

-370 DRMLDAFNRER
+370 DQMLDTFNRER
-381 VASAYQ
+381 VAPAYQ

-418 LWYQTLLI
+418 LWYQALLI
-426 PQKSEQDDH
+426 PQKFEQDDH

-492 RGMVNVGK
+492 RGLVNVGK
-500 NHIHDVDKIDECLDE
+500 NHIHDVDKIEECLDE

-554 DDVKRFVNVQAEQ
+554 DDVKRFVNMQAER
-567 KQISLQIDAA
+567 KQISLQINST

-610 SVNVVCRELAS
+610 SVNVVCRELAR
-621 DEKNTV
+621 DENTV

-698 KLPVQIDRAYYQL
+698 KLPVQIDRTYYQL

-716 PLQVMKGLRILLVE
+716 PSQVMKGLRILLVE

-738 TKYIMTEQGAV
+738 TKYMMTEQGAV
-749 VTEAWNGKEAVDI
+749 VTEAWNGKEATDI

-823 GMNMHLAKPLEF
+823 GMNIHLAKPLEF

>member
-6 SNESE
+6 SNESK

-19 SAIIIITGY
+19 SVIIIITGY

-35 QITSDSEK
+35 QITSNSEK
-43 HNISQEA
+43 RNISQEA
-50 DKVMDFLQSS
+50 DEVLEFLQSS

-85 LRRYLNDIVL
+85 LCRYLNDIVL

-100 LAQFEED
+100 LVQFEED

-128 DQMERSNLLEQIL
+128 DQVERSNLLEQIL
-141 SEDNVANVQQY
+141 SEDNAANVQQY

-164 DISYDYVI
+164 DSSYDYVI
-172 ISREDR
+172 IAREDR

-212 AIIVITDGKQIL
+212 AIIVITDGKQVL

-230 QVGRMMEKCPAVDIE
+230 QAGRMMEKCPAADIE

-256 FQMNSNGDNWYGKH
+256 FQMTSNGDNWYGKH
-270 GIYRDYYLYVFY
+270 DIYREYYLYVFY
-282 KDSDVFSDRQPVVVI
+282 KDSDVFSNRQSVVVM
-297 TLALYIFGCLSLII
+297 TLALYVFGCLSLII
-311 LVQYIRRSKMKRKE
+311 LAQYIRRTKMKRKE

-339 ANLALYPEDNIWKPI
+339 ANLALYPEENIWKPI
-354 VMSKRLEK
+354 VISKRLEK

-370 DRMLDAFNRER
+370 DRMLDTFNRER
-381 VASAYQ
+381 VAPAYQ

-418 LWYQTLLI
+418 LWYQALLI
-426 PQKSEQDDH
+426 PQKFEQDDH

-480 MSHDIRTPINGI
+480 MSHDMRTPINGI
-492 RGMVNVGK
+492 RGLANVGK
-500 NHIHDVDKIDECLDE
+500 NHIHDVDKIEECLDE

-554 DDVKRFVNVQAEQ
+554 DDVERFVNVQAER
-567 KQISLQIDAA
+567 KQISLQINSA

-610 SVNVVCRELAS
+610 SVNVVCREFVS
-621 DEKNTV
+621 DENTV

-649 EAFVQEDTSARTT
+649 EAFTQEDTSARTT

-672 TKKLVNCMDGEIS
+672 TKKLVNCMNGEVS

-716 PLQVMKGLRILLVE
+716 PLQVMKGLQILLVE

-738 TKYIMTEQGAV
+738 TEYMMTEQGAV
-749 VTEAWNGKEAVDI
+749 VTEAWNGKEAADI

-806 AVSAN
+806 ALSAN

>member
-6 SNESE
+6 SNESK

-19 SAIIIITGY
+19 SAIMIITGY

-35 QITSDSEK
+35 QITSNSEK
-43 HNISQEA
+43 RNISQEA
-50 DKVMDFLQSS
+50 DEVLEFLQSS

-85 LRRYLNDIVL
+85 LCRYLNDIVL

-128 DQMERSNLLEQIL
+128 DQVERSNLLEQIL

-164 DISYDYVI
+164 DSSYDYVI
-172 ISREDR
+172 IAREDR

-212 AIIVITDGKQIL
+212 AIIVITDGKQVL

-256 FQMNSNGDNWYGKH
+256 FQMTSNGDNWYGKH
-270 GIYRDYYLYVFY
+270 DIYREYYLYVFY
-282 KDSDVFSDRQPVVVI
+282 KDSDVFSDRQPVVVM
-297 TLALYIFGCLSLII
+297 TLALYIFGCLSLTI
-311 LVQYIRRSKMKRKE
+311 LAQYIRRTKMKRKE

-339 ANLALYPEDNIWKPI
+339 ANLALYPEENIWKPI

-370 DRMLDAFNRER
+370 DRMLDTFNRER
-381 VASAYQ
+381 VAPAYQ

-418 LWYQTLLI
+418 LWYQALLI
-426 PQKSEQDDH
+426 PQKFEQDDH

-480 MSHDIRTPINGI
+480 MSHDMRTPINGI
-492 RGMVNVGK
+492 RGLANVGK
-500 NHIHDVDKIDECLDE
+500 NHIHDVDKIEECLDE

-554 DDVKRFVNVQAEQ
+554 DDVERFVNVQAER
-567 KQISLQIDAA
+567 KQISLQINSA

-610 SVNVVCRELAS
+610 SVNVVCREFVS
-621 DEKNTV
+621 DENTV

-649 EAFVQEDTSARTT
+649 EAFTQEDTSARTT

-672 TKKLVNCMDGEIS
+672 TKKLVNCMNGEVS

-716 PLQVMKGLRILLVE
+716 PLQVMKGLQILLVE

-738 TKYIMTEQGAV
+738 TEYMMTEQGAV
-749 VTEAWNGKEAVDI
+749 VTEAWNGKEAADI

-806 AVSAN
+806 ALSAN

>member
-19 SAIIIITGY
+19 SVIMIITGY

-35 QITSDSEK
+35 QITSNSEK
-43 HNISQEA
+43 HNISREA
-50 DKVMDFLQSS
+50 DDVMEFLQSS

-85 LRRYLNDIVL
+85 LCRYLNDIVL

-100 LAQFEED
+100 LAQFKED

-115 LDADLNTEYYADR
+115 LDANLNTEYYADH
-128 DQMERSNLLEQIL
+128 DQVERSNLLEQIL

-212 AIIVITDGKQIL
+212 AIIVITDGKQVL

-230 QVGRMMEKCPAVDIE
+230 QVGRMMEKCPAANIE
-245 DGEASDSDHGM
+245 DGEASYSDYGM

-270 GIYRDYYLYVFY
+270 DIYREYYLYVFY
-282 KDSDVFSDRQPVVVI
+282 KDSDVFSDRQSVMII
-297 TLALYIFGCLSLII
+297 TLALYVFGCLSLII
-311 LVQYIRRSKMKRKE
+311 LVQYIRKSKMKRKE

-339 ANLALYPEDNIWKPI
+339 ANLALYPEENIWKPI

-370 DRMLDAFNRER
+370 DRMLDTFNRER
-381 VASAYQ
+381 VAPAYQ

-393 LKLKDLEERL
+393 LKLKDLKERL

-418 LWYQTLLI
+418 LWYQALLI
-426 PQKSEQDDH
+426 PQKYEQDNH

-457 EDLRVTA
+457 EELRVTA

-473 KTDFLKR
+473 KTDFLRR

-492 RGMVNVGK
+492 RGLVNVGK
-500 NHIHDVDKIDECLDE
+500 NHIHDVDKIEECLDE

-554 DDVKRFVNVQAEQ
+554 DDVERFVNVQAER
-567 KQISLQIDAA
+567 KQISLQINAA

-621 DEKNTV
+621 DGNTV

-716 PLQVMKGLRILLVE
+716 PLQVMKGLQILLVE

-738 TKYIMTEQGAV
+738 TEYIMTEQGAV

-768 GTFDVIL
+768 GSFDVIL

-806 AVSAN
+806 AISAN
-811 AFDDDIAQSLAA
+811 AFNDDIAQSLAA

>member
-1 MRRLL
+1 MHRLL

-19 SAIIIITGY
+19 SAIMIIIGY

-35 QITSDSEK
+35 QITSNSEK
-43 HNISQEA
+43 HNISREA
-50 DKVMDFLQSS
+50 DEVLEFLQSS
-60 CQKYDDYQLG
+60 CQKYDEYQLG

-85 LRRYLNDIVL
+85 LCRYLNDIVL

-115 LDADLNTEYYADR
+115 LDADLNTEYYADH
-128 DQMERSNLLEQIL
+128 DQVERSNLLEQIL

-152 PQKSYAERIVLD
+152 PQKSYAERIVLE

-212 AIIVITDGKQIL
+212 AIIVITDGKQVL

-230 QVGRMMEKCPAVDIE
+230 QVGRMMEKCPAADIE

-270 GIYRDYYLYVFY
+270 DIYREYYLYVFY
-282 KDSDVFSDRQPVVVI
+282 KDSDVFSDRQPVVVM
-297 TLALYIFGCLSLII
+297 TLALYVFGCLSLII
-311 LVQYIRRSKMKRKE
+311 LVQYIRKSKMKRKE

-331 NVIASIYS
+331 NLIASIYS
-339 ANLALYPEDNIWKPI
+339 TNLALYPEENIWKPI

-362 VISHITQA
+362 VIGHITQA
-370 DRMLDAFNRER
+370 DRMLDTFNRER
-381 VASAYQ
+381 VAPAYQ

-393 LKLKDLEERL
+393 LKLKDLKERL

-418 LWYQTLLI
+418 LWYQALLI
-426 PQKSEQDDH
+426 PQKYEQDDH

-457 EDLRVTA
+457 ENLRVTA

-473 KTDFLKR
+473 KTDFLRR

-492 RGMVNVGK
+492 RGLVNVGK
-500 NHIHDVDKIDECLDE
+500 NHIHDVDKIEECLDE

-554 DDVKRFVNVQAEQ
+554 DDVERFVNVQAER
-567 KQISLQIDAA
+567 KQISLQINAA

-610 SVNVVCRELAS
+610 SVNVVCRELVS
-621 DEKNTV
+621 DENTV

-649 EAFVQEDTSARTT
+649 EAFTQEDTSARTT

-672 TKKLVNCMDGEIS
+672 TKKLVNCMNGEIS

-716 PLQVMKGLRILLVE
+716 PLQVMKGLQILLVE

-738 TKYIMTEQGAV
+738 TEYMMTEQGAV
-749 VTEAWNGKEAVDI
+749 VTEAWNGKEAADI

-768 GTFDVIL
+768 GKFDVIL

-806 AVSAN
+806 AISAN

>member
-19 SAIIIITGY
+19 SAIMIIIGY

-35 QITSDSEK
+35 QITSNSEK
-43 HNISQEA
+43 HNISREA
-50 DKVMDFLQSS
+50 DDVMEFLQSS

-70 NQVENLQNL
+70 NQIENLQNL

-85 LRRYLNDIVL
+85 LCRYLNDIVL

-100 LAQFEED
+100 VTQFEED

-115 LDADLNTEYYADR
+115 LDADLNTEYYADH
-128 DQMERSNLLEQIL
+128 DQVERSNLLEQIL
-141 SEDNVANVQQY
+141 SEDNAANVLQY

-172 ISREDR
+172 IAREDR
-178 DGVIICYEDVTAD
+178 DGVIICYEDVTTD

-212 AIIVITDGKQIL
+212 AIIVITDGKQVL

-230 QVGRMMEKCPAVDIE
+230 QVGRMMEKCPVAGIE
-245 DGEASDSDHGM
+245 DGEASDYDHGM

-270 GIYRDYYLYVFY
+270 DIYREYYLYVFY
-282 KDSDVFSDRQPVVVI
+282 KDSDVFSDRQPVMII
-297 TLALYIFGCLSLII
+297 TLALYVFGCLSLII
-311 LVQYIRRSKMKRKE
+311 LMQYIKRSKMKRKE

-339 ANLALYPEDNIWKPI
+339 ANLALYPEENIWKPI

-362 VISHITQA
+362 VIGHITQA

-381 VASAYQ
+381 VAPAYQ

-418 LWYQTLLI
+418 LWYQALLI

-492 RGMVNVGK
+492 RGLVNVGK
-500 NHIHDVDKIDECLDE
+500 SHIHDVDKIDECLDE

-554 DDVKRFVNVQAEQ
+554 DDVKRFVNVQAER

-621 DEKNTV
+621 DENIV

-685 FESERGI
+685 FESKQGI

-698 KLPVQIDRAYYQL
+698 KLPVQIDRAYYQPA
-711 SEKKD
+711 EKKD
-716 PLQVMKGLRILLVE
+716 PLQVMKGLQILLVE

-762 YESCES
+762 YESCKS

-775 MDIMMPVMNGLEAAR
+775 MDIMMPVMNGVEAAR

-797 EDAQSIPII
+797 EDAKSIPII

>member
-6 SNESE
+6 SNESK

-19 SAIIIITGY
+19 SAIMIITGY

-35 QITSDSEK
+35 QITSNSEK
-43 HNISQEA
+43 RNISQEA
-50 DKVMDFLQSS
+50 DEVMEFLQSS
-60 CQKYDDYQLG
+60 CRKYDDYQLG

-85 LRRYLNDIVL
+85 LCRYLNDIVL

-141 SEDNVANVQQY
+141 SEDNAANVQQY

-164 DISYDYVI
+164 DSSYDYVI
-172 ISREDR
+172 IAREDR

-212 AIIVITDGKQIL
+212 AIIVITDGKQVL

-270 GIYRDYYLYVFY
+270 DIYREYYLYVFY
-282 KDSDVFSDRQPVVVI
+282 KDSDVFSNRQSVVVT

-311 LVQYIRRSKMKRKE
+311 LAQYIRRTKMKRKE

-339 ANLALYPEDNIWKPI
+339 ANLALYPEENIWKPI

-370 DRMLDAFNRER
+370 DRMLDTFNRER
-381 VASAYQ
+381 VAPAYQ

-418 LWYQTLLI
+418 LWYQALLI
-426 PQKSEQDDH
+426 PQKFEQDDH

-480 MSHDIRTPINGI
+480 MSHDMRTPINGI
-492 RGMVNVGK
+492 RGLANVGK
-500 NHIHDVDKIDECLDE
+500 NHIHDVDKIEECLDE

-554 DDVKRFVNVQAEQ
+554 DDVERFVNVQAER
-567 KQISLQIDAA
+567 KQISLQINSA

-610 SVNVVCRELAS
+610 SVNVVCREFVS
-621 DEKNTV
+621 DENTV

-649 EAFVQEDTSARTT
+649 EAFTQEDTSARTT

-672 TKKLVNCMDGEIS
+672 TKKLVNCMNGEVS

-716 PLQVMKGLRILLVE
+716 PLQVMKGLQILLVE

-738 TKYIMTEQGAV
+738 TEYMMTEQGAV
-749 VTEAWNGKEAVDI
+749 VTEAWNGKEAADI

-806 AVSAN
+806 ALSAN

>member
-6 SNESE
+6 SNESK

-19 SAIIIITGY
+19 SAIMIITGY

-35 QITSDSEK
+35 QITSNSEK
-43 HNISQEA
+43 RNISQEA
-50 DKVMDFLQSS
+50 DEVMEFLQSS

-85 LRRYLNDIVL
+85 LCRYLNDIVL

-100 LAQFEED
+100 LVQFEED

-141 SEDNVANVQQY
+141 SEDNAANVQQY

-164 DISYDYVI
+164 DSSYDYVI
-172 ISREDR
+172 IAREDR

-212 AIIVITDGKQIL
+212 AIIVITDGKQVL

-270 GIYRDYYLYVFY
+270 DIYREYYLYVFY
-282 KDSDVFSDRQPVVVI
+282 KDSDVFSNRQSVVVT

-311 LVQYIRRSKMKRKE
+311 LAQYIRRTKMKRKE

-339 ANLALYPEDNIWKPI
+339 ANLALYPEENIWKPI

-370 DRMLDAFNRER
+370 DRMLDTFNRER
-381 VASAYQ
+381 VAPAYQ

-418 LWYQTLLI
+418 LWYQALLI
-426 PQKSEQDDH
+426 PQKFEQDDH

-480 MSHDIRTPINGI
+480 MSHDMRTPINGI
-492 RGMVNVGK
+492 RGLVNVGK
-500 NHIHDVDKIDECLDE
+500 NHIHDVDKIEECLDE
-515 IMRSSDMLVDLVN
+515 IMRSSDMLADLVN

-554 DDVKRFVNVQAEQ
+554 DDVERFVNVQAER
-567 KQISLQIDAA
+567 KQISLQINAA

-610 SVNVVCRELAS
+610 SVNVVCRELVS
-621 DEKNTV
+621 DENTV

-649 EAFVQEDTSARTT
+649 EAFTQEDTSARTT

-672 TKKLVNCMDGEIS
+672 TKKLVNCMNGEVS

-716 PLQVMKGLRILLVE
+716 PLQVMKGLQILLVE

-738 TKYIMTEQGAV
+738 TEYMLTEQGAV
-749 VTEAWNGKEAVDI
+749 VTEAWNGKEAADI

-806 AVSAN
+806 ALSAN

>member
-6 SNESE
+6 SNESK

-19 SAIIIITGY
+19 SVIIIITGY

-35 QITSDSEK
+35 QITSNSEK
-43 HNISQEA
+43 RNISQEA
-50 DKVMDFLQSS
+50 DEVLEFLQSS

-85 LRRYLNDIVL
+85 LCRYLNDIVL

-100 LAQFEED
+100 LVQFEED

-128 DQMERSNLLEQIL
+128 DQVERSNLLEQIL

-172 ISREDR
+172 IAREDR

-212 AIIVITDGKQIL
+212 AIIVITDGKQVL

-270 GIYRDYYLYVFY
+270 DIYREYYLYVFY
-282 KDSDVFSDRQPVVVI
+282 KDSDVFSNRQSVVVT

-311 LVQYIRRSKMKRKE
+311 LAQYIRRTKMKRKE

-339 ANLALYPEDNIWKPI
+339 ANLALYPEENIWKPI

-370 DRMLDAFNRER
+370 DRMLDTFNREQ
-381 VASAYQ
+381 VAPAYQ

-418 LWYQTLLI
+418 IWYQALLI
-426 PQKSEQDDH
+426 PQKFEQDDH

-473 KTDFLKR
+473 KTDFLRR
-480 MSHDIRTPINGI
+480 MSHDMRTPINGI
-492 RGMVNVGK
+492 RGLVNVGK
-500 NHIHDVDKIDECLDE
+500 NHIHDVDKIEECLDE
-515 IMRSSDMLVDLVN
+515 IMRSSDMLADLVN

-543 TEEAFDLQEML
+543 TEESFDLQEML
-554 DDVKRFVNVQAEQ
+554 DDVERFVNVQAER
-567 KQISLQIDAA
+567 KQISLQINSA

-610 SVNVVCRELAS
+610 SVNVVCRELVS
-621 DEKNTV
+621 DENTV

-649 EAFVQEDTSARTT
+649 EAFVQEDTSVRTT

-672 TKKLVNCMDGEIS
+672 TKKLVNCMNGEIS

-716 PLQVMKGLRILLVE
+716 PLQVMKGLQILLVE

-738 TKYIMTEQGAV
+738 TEYMLTEQGAV
-749 VTEAWNGKEAVDI
+749 VTEAWNGKEAADI

-806 AVSAN
+806 ALSAN